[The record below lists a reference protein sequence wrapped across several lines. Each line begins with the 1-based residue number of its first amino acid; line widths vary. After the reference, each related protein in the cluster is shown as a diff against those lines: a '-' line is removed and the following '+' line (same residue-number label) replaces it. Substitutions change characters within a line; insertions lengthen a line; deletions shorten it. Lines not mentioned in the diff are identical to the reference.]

1 MTRGMNQGMNQGTN
15 QGMNQSMN
23 QGRIARS
30 RALWSVWAL
39 APVALVA
46 YHFGPGQAM
55 YREDRAVK
63 LVAHADELQS
73 EALRLQTIAYDA
85 HLAAIDARLAAFG
98 KDDAA
103 LRKSAIDAGARE
115 DIAYA
120 NAGAAWRVTADALT
134 DAQQQV
140 DEIGGPV
147 REEIRL
153 AKARALVRTGD
164 VATGANE
171 LEDILLDAADRD
183 EGATPLARAAR
194 EELAT
199 AYYYG
204 ARLMRLAGKPADDW
218 REVSSRARQNYRYLA
233 EDAKARGASASE
245 IANHEK
251 NGELVLDLEQS
262 SLDELYAKARP
273 KDSPTG
279 KANGLGPPRRQGRG
293 NRPGDQPGKGA
304 DMNGEIGNGW

>member
-1 MTRGMNQGMNQGTN
+1 MTQGMTQGT
-15 QGMNQSMN
+15 NQSMN

-218 REVSSRARQNYRYLA
+218 REVSSRARQRCQTSRHSSGWTPRIVDSCRA
-233 EDAKARGASASE
+233 DSTTTSCTPWAGRTGATAPSASSRGSAS
-245 IANHEK
+245 IA
-251 NGELVLDLEQS
+251 
-262 SLDELYAKARP
+262 
-273 KDSPTG
+273 TG
-279 KANGLGPPRRQGRG
+279 
-293 NRPGDQPGKGA
+293 
-304 DMNGEIGNGW
+304 